1 MAGVGELRGQTACE
15 FESVMLICR
24 EPIFSWKWNART
36 AESMPSSISHHS
48 PRPVTPWLKH
58 SMKRDSDSM
67 GLSSTDMLCV
77 CLGVT
82 CNAAPGH
89 NVIFSSRYFIKW
101 ATFGVV

>member
-24 EPIFSWKWNART
+24 EPIFSWKGNART

-67 GLSSTDMLCV
+67 GLSSTDILCV
-77 CLGVT
+77 WLGVMCKRPRDIT
-82 CNAAPGH
+82 
-89 NVIFSSRYFIKW
+89 SYFPPDIL
-101 ATFGVV
+101 

>member
-15 FESVMLICR
+15 FESVYVDLPGTDLFL
-24 EPIFSWKWNART
+24 EGVRT

-77 CLGVT
+77 WLGVT
-82 CNAAPGH
+82 CNATPA
-89 NVIFSSRYFIKW
+89 
-101 ATFGVV
+101 